1 MNGLFLRVFVIIRRA
16 SGLRKEVNRCMEIEH
31 GKKSAPAL
39 RFQDAASFNQ
49 ILDTNQVLQAGIQ
62 KLSEQIPYITEEEY
76 IARILRLFRNAGLDL
91 SEQEF
96 RTLLA
101 MRRQTDQMLLHREGI

>member
-1 MNGLFLRVFVIIRRA
+1 MKIG
-16 SGLRKEVNRCMEIEH
+16 H
-31 GKKSAPAL
+31 GKRSATAL

-49 ILDTNQVLQAGIQ
+49 LLDTNRTLQAGLQ
-62 KLSEQIPYITEEEY
+62 ELAEQIPDITEAEY
-76 IARILRLFRNAGLDL
+76 IARVLRLFRRAGLEL

-101 MRRQTDQMLLHREGI
+101 MRKQTDQMLLHREGI

>member
-1 MNGLFLRVFVIIRRA
+1 MKIG
-16 SGLRKEVNRCMEIEH
+16 H
-31 GKKSAPAL
+31 GKRSATAL

-49 ILDTNQVLQAGIQ
+49 LLDTNRTLQAGLQ
-62 KLSEQIPYITEEEY
+62 ELAEQIPDITEAEY
-76 IARILRLFRNAGLDL
+76 IARVLRLFRSAGLEL

-101 MRRQTDQMLLHREGI
+101 MRKQTDQMLLHREGI

>member
-1 MNGLFLRVFVIIRRA
+1 MKN
-16 SGLRKEVNRCMEIEH
+16 END
-31 GKKSAPAL
+31 KKSAPAL

-62 KLSEQIPYITEEEY
+62 KLSEQISYITEEEY

>member
-1 MNGLFLRVFVIIRRA
+1 MKIG
-16 SGLRKEVNRCMEIEH
+16 H
-31 GKKSAPAL
+31 GKRSATAL

-49 ILDTNQVLQAGIQ
+49 LLDTNRTLQAGLQ
-62 KLSEQIPYITEEEY
+62 ELAEQIPDITEADY
-76 IARILRLFRNAGLDL
+76 IARVLRLFRNAGLEL

-101 MRRQTDQMLLHREGI
+101 MRKQTDQMLLHREGI

>member
-1 MNGLFLRVFVIIRRA
+1 MKIG
-16 SGLRKEVNRCMEIEH
+16 H
-31 GKKSAPAL
+31 GKRSATAL

-49 ILDTNQVLQAGIQ
+49 LLDTNRTLQAGLQ
-62 KLSEQIPYITEEEY
+62 ELAEQIPDITEADY
-76 IARILRLFRNAGLDL
+76 IARVLRLFRSAGLEL

-101 MRRQTDQMLLHREGI
+101 MRKQTDQMLLHREGI

>member
-1 MNGLFLRVFVIIRRA
+1 MKIG
-16 SGLRKEVNRCMEIEH
+16 H
-31 GKKSAPAL
+31 GKRSAAAL

-49 ILDTNQVLQAGIQ
+49 LLDTNRTLQAGLQ
-62 KLSEQIPYITEEEY
+62 ELAEQRPDITEADY
-76 IARILRLFRNAGLDL
+76 IARVLRLFRSAGLEL

-101 MRRQTDQMLLHREGI
+101 MRKQTDQMLLHREGI

>member
-1 MNGLFLRVFVIIRRA
+1 MNGLFLRVFVIIKRA

-62 KLSEQIPYITEEEY
+62 KLSEQ
-76 IARILRLFRNAGLDL
+76 
-91 SEQEF
+91 EF